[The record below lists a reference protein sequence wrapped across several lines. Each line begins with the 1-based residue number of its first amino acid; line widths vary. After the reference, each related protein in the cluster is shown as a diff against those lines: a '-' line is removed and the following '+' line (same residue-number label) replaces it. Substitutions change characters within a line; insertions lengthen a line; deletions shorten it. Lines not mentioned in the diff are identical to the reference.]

1 VNGSFHGVFLQV
13 EQPSK
18 TFLKRVGL
26 KGAVV
31 YKGNSHQWR
40 ADERDL
46 GPEEAF
52 HAHYEKQT
60 HKEEDYRDLQSFC
73 HELATTNNVVEF
85 FNTQVD
91 IDHYVSFVAASA
103 LVQNW
108 DWYTKNHVLVHD
120 IEGSKKWLVVPW
132 DLDRTL
138 GDHWAGPFD
147 CADLPLRL
155 GTRAQP
161 GTIGWNKLFDAF
173 YKEPTLRKRLVDR
186 VELLL
191 QKEFTE
197 EKLYPILDRW
207 ESAIAAD
214 VAQDR
219 KRRPNPGA
227 DDLHTGI
234 AGVKKYI
241 TDRRAY
247 FSREIK
253 RDGAA
258 EFPGNGR
265 VVPPANSRPALPPKP
280 TQSKPTRTIEGSE
293 AR

>member
-1 VNGSFHGVFLQV
+1 LPVYDVTISADEWDKLMRAPRSDERHPAKFAAEGKEYSVDLRYRGDWARTWPKKPLKIFFEKDVDFAGQHVLNLNPNWRDPAFIREQLAYHIYAACDVPAPETRMIKVNVNGSFYGVFLQV

-108 DWYTKNHVLVHD
+108 DWYTKKHVLVHD
-120 IEGSKKWLVVPW
+120 IEGSEKWLRVA
-132 DLDRTL
+132 T
-138 GDHWAGPFD
+138 G
-147 CADLPLRL
+147 
-155 GTRAQP
+155 RAP
-161 GTIGWNKLFDAF
+161 
-173 YKEPTLRKRLVDR
+173 R
-186 VELLL
+186 V
-191 QKEFTE
+191 
-197 EKLYPILDRW
+197 
-207 ESAIAAD
+207 
-214 VAQDR
+214 
-219 KRRPNPGA
+219 
-227 DDLHTGI
+227 
-234 AGVKKYI
+234 
-241 TDRRAY
+241 
-247 FSREIK
+247 
-253 RDGAA
+253 
-258 EFPGNGR
+258 
-265 VVPPANSRPALPPKP
+265 
-280 TQSKPTRTIEGSE
+280 
-293 AR
+293 